1 MNSALEQVTR
11 SWRSWLGA
19 AVVGGLAYLSI
30 TGYSPSVE
38 TNLHQVLQKI
48 ALAAATLM
56 LLAIATTEGHR
67 WQASRYRWWLVGAV
81 VASML
86 VSTMASPRSF
96 IAWQRL
102 ELYYAI
108 MLLGVS
114 VYLLHRND
122 QRSTAAP
129 YWLAI
134 ALVQAAILAE
144 VALWLL
150 QLQDPASDV
159 THHVPYHA
167 NVRHFGYL
175 GFLGAATGAALGA
188 RWPRAAVTGLLL
200 CTAALIGIVQ
210 LGSRGALLSWVVFVL
225 IAGCV
230 VARPW
235 RVRLIV
241 VGLLAT
247 AFALAAAWWLAQSNL
262 LGAGSLVERAQHGEL
277 SGASGRLALWSDV
290 VSGIAK
296 RPWWGYG
303 PDGHSFLSCCG
314 TYGPYVARTVQPHNV
329 VLQLLE
335 EFGLI
340 GTLLMGA
347 LAIDVIR
354 RTTSMR
360 QWRTLMRDDSDAGLL
375 LAILLGLLAFGLVD
389 GPFYYPVPL
398 LLAAVLAALLFARR
412 HAFAASVDP

>member
-1 MNSALEQVTR
+1 
-11 SWRSWLGA
+11 
-19 AVVGGLAYLSI
+19 
-30 TGYSPSVE
+30 
-38 TNLHQVLQKI
+38 
-48 ALAAATLM
+48 LM
-56 LLAIATTEGHR
+56 LLAVATTEGR
-67 WQASRYRWWLVGAV
+67 PWQASRSRWWLVGAV

-108 MLLGVS
+108 MLLGLS

-122 QRSTAAP
+122 LRSTAAP

-150 QLQDPASDV
+150 HLQGPASDV

-235 RVRLIV
+235 RVRLLV

-303 PDGHSFLSCCG
+303 PDGRSFLSCCG

-329 VLQLLE
+329 LLQLLE

-340 GTLLMGA
+340 GTLLMSA

-354 RTTSMR
+354 RTTSIR
-360 QWRTLMRDDSDAGLL
+360 QWRTLMRNDSDAGLL

-398 LLAAVLAALLFARR
+398 LLAAVLAALLLARR
-412 HAFAASVDP
+412 HAFAASVDS